1 MSHFWADSG
10 GKNLVSGGRWELVKC
25 YGDLQGGMLREKAQ
39 KSLLDWRVSDP
50 RILLKS

>member
-1 MSHFWADSG
+1 MSHFWALSD

-39 KSLLDWRVSDP
+39 KEVCWIGGFLTQGYC
-50 RILLKS
+50 